1 MHFTTMDI
9 VMAAIGI
16 LALLGAVISI
26 SAWRHAVR
34 AERDAERDANQT
46 GLPSA
51 V

>member
-1 MHFTTMDI
+1 MIMSTMDI

-16 LALLGAVISI
+16 LAVTGVGISI
-26 SAWRHAVR
+26 SAWRHAAKV
-34 AERDAERDANQT
+34 ERETTKGDEN